1 MDLSQIDFQN
11 IFLGLLQQ
19 PVLLF
24 VAIIVATFIL
34 EDPATIAVGVLLAK
48 GLVSWPFA
56 LVALGVGIFLG
67 DVGLYGLGRG
77 VRAGFFRQR
86 TWSYQ
91 PTKFDLVLA
100 RFVPGLRT
108 LTFGA
113 AGFFR
118 FPIGHFLLITFPST
132 IVWTGLLLAGTDHL
146 VREFSFV
153 PWWGWALVGLG
164 LMGLGHRVK
173 AKFTPSRG
181 GDRPSTPA

>member
-1 MDLSQIDFQN
+1 MDLSQIDFHMV
-11 IFLGLLQQ
+11 FLGLLER

-24 VAIIVATFIL
+24 AAIVIATFIL

-56 LVALGVGIFLG
+56 LAALGVGIFLG

-77 VRAGFFRQR
+77 VRAGLFRKR
-86 TWSYQ
+86 TWSYL

-108 LTFGA
+108 ITFGA

-118 FPIGHFLLITFPST
+118 YPMGQFLLITFPST
-132 IVWTGLLLAGTDHL
+132 VVWTALLLAGTEHL
-146 VREFSFV
+146 VQEFSFV
-153 PWWGWALVGLG
+153 PWWGWAFVGLC
-164 LMGLGHRVK
+164 MMALGHWVK
-173 AKFTPSRG
+173 AKFTASRG
-181 GDRPSTPA
+181 GDTPSTPA

>member
-1 MDLSQIDFQN
+1 MDLSQLDFN
-11 IFLGLLQQ
+11 VVFAGLLER
-19 PVLLF
+19 PAVLFL
-24 VAIIVATFIL
+24 AIVVATFVL

-86 TWSYQ
+86 AWSYR

-118 FPIGHFLLITFPST
+118 YPLGLFLLITFPST
-132 IVWTGLLLAGTDHL
+132 VVWTGLLLAGTEHL
-146 VREFSFV
+146 VQQFSFV
-153 PWWGWALVGLG
+153 PWWGWALLG
-164 LMGLGHRVK
+164 LAMMGLGHWVK

-181 GDRPSTPA
+181 GDTPSTPA

>member
-11 IFLGLLQQ
+11 IFLGLLEQ

-56 LVALGVGIFLG
+56 LVALGAGIFLG

-77 VRAGFFRQR
+77 VRAGLFRKR
-86 TWSYQ
+86 TWTYL

-113 AGFFR
+113 AGFFH
-118 FPIGHFLLITFPST
+118 FPIGTFLLITFPST
-132 IVWTGLLLAGTDHL
+132 IVWTGILLAGTDHL

-153 PWWGWALVGLG
+153 PWWGWAVVGLG
-164 LMGLGHRVK
+164 LMALGHWVK

>member
-1 MDLSQIDFQN
+1 MDLSQIDFHN
-11 IFLGLLQQ
+11 IFAGLLQQ

-56 LVALGVGIFLG
+56 LVALGAGIFLG

-86 TWSYQ
+86 SWKYQ
-91 PTKFDLVLA
+91 PNKFDLVLA

-113 AGFFR
+113 AGFFH
-118 FPIGHFLLITFPST
+118 FPLGSFLLITFPST
-132 IVWTGLLLAGTDHL
+132 IVWTGILLAGTDHL

-153 PWWGWALVGLG
+153 PWWGWAFVGLSM
-164 LMGLGHRVK
+164 MGLGHWVK
-173 AKFTPSRG
+173 AKFTPNRG
-181 GDRPSTPA
+181 GDRPSTPS

>member
-1 MDLSQIDFQN
+1 MDLSQIDFHN
-11 IFLGLLQQ
+11 IFLGLLAQ
-19 PVLLF
+19 PGLLF
-24 VAIIVATFIL
+24 VAIVVATFIL

-56 LVALGVGIFLG
+56 LVALGAGIFLG

-77 VRAGFFRQR
+77 VRAGLFRKR
-86 TWSYQ
+86 TWTYL

-113 AGFFR
+113 AGFFH
-118 FPIGHFLLITFPST
+118 FPFGSYLLITFPST
-132 IVWTGLLLAGTDHL
+132 IVWTGILLAGTDHL

-153 PWWGWALVGLG
+153 PWWGWMLLGLC
-164 LMGLGHRVK
+164 LMGLGHWVK
-173 AKFTPSRG
+173 ARFTASRG

>member
-1 MDLSQIDFQN
+1 MDLSQIDFQK
-11 IFLGLLQQ
+11 IFLGLQQQ

-164 LMGLGHRVK
+164 LMGLGHWVQ

>member
-1 MDLSQIDFQN
+1 MDLSQLDFQH

-24 VAIIVATFIL
+24 VAILVATFIL
-34 EDPATIAVGVLLAK
+34 EDPATIATGVLLAK

-56 LVALGVGIFLG
+56 LTALAVGIFLG

-86 TWSYQ
+86 SWSYR

-118 FPIGHFLLITFPST
+118 FPLGHFLLITFPST
-132 IVWTGLLLAGTDHL
+132 IVWTGLLLAGTDQL
-146 VREFSFV
+146 VREFRFV
-153 PWWGWALVGLG
+153 PWWGWAILG
-164 LMGLGHRVK
+164 LALMALGHWVK